1 MSTAMAITA
10 MTAGVRPGRLVD
22 VPAVVRLLVPG
33 PPSDDEDQAR
43 RALRLLLAHHLL
55 EEGQLWVAEGGLGD
69 TRVAAAA
76 IWLPP
81 GARPPGERVA
91 RVLARELRHPVDVIA
106 AGMGAR
112 AALAAARPG
121 ERHWTLTTAGMLGPD
136 WDERRA
142 RGLLAPGFAAADR
155 DAASVLAITT
165 TERDARRLGGL
176 GFVGARHVTTAHG
189 PGAWLARRPAAGRG
203 VAARG

>member
-1 MSTAMAITA
+1 MAMAVTA

-33 PPSDDEDQAR
+33 PVGDDGDQAR

-81 GARPPGERVA
+81 GVRPPGA
-91 RVLARELRHPVDVIA
+91 GFDRVLSRELRDPIDLIA
-106 AGMGAR
+106 AGERAR
-112 AALAAARPG
+112 AALAAVRPG
-121 ERHWTLTTAGMLGPD
+121 ERHWTLTTAGVLGPD
-136 WDERRA
+136 WDEGRA

-155 DAASVLAITT
+155 DAAAVLAITA
-165 TERDARRLGGL
+165 TERDAERLGRL

-189 PGAWLARRPAAGRG
+189 PGAWLARRPARGGAG
-203 VAARG
+203 